1 MIYKDANRSVSER
14 VDDLMSRMT
23 LVEKAQ
29 QLTSVWIY
37 EILRDFRFN
46 QDKAAPLMR
55 EGIGQITRLG
65 GASNLLPS
73 VAART
78 ANEIQR
84 YLVEQTRLGIPAIL
98 HEEACSGLLTRAANV
113 FPQAIGIGAA
123 FEPELAEEMGR
134 IIRTQ
139 MMAMGARQALAPLLD
154 ITRDPRWGRTEE
166 TYGEDRYLTAQMGT
180 SYIRGLQSDRLED
193 GILATGKHFV
203 GYGMSEG
210 GMNWAPVH
218 IPQRELLETYLY
230 PFEAAVREAG
240 LRSIMPGYHEID
252 GIPCHTNRWL
262 LQDVLRD
269 QWGFDGLVVSD
280 YFAINMIYDYHGAA
294 ADKDDA
300 ARMALEAG
308 VDVELPSTDCYAA
321 PLVEAVE
328 KGLVDPALVDKTVR
342 RVLEMKFRLGLFEKP
357 YVDEEGVEARFDT
370 AGNRAFSRQAAEK
383 SIVLLKNDGILPLS
397 RAKRKIAV
405 IGPNADSVRNM
416 LGDYTYPS
424 HIESQIDQI
433 TDNFAGTAVPEDR
446 VSVEDAMPAMD
457 TVLEGLRKAVA
468 GSEVELLYAKG
479 CDVLPLP
486 GQSAEAAR
494 AGFDEAVAIAR
505 AADVVL
511 LVLGDKAGLITD
523 CTSGEARDCASL
535 DLPGEQRALL
545 RAVHAAGKPV
555 VLVLITGRPYTLVWE
570 DAHLSAIVE
579 AWFPGEEGA
588 AAIVG
593 VLFGDTNP
601 GGKLPITFPRST
613 GQIPVFYSHRPSGGR
628 SNWKIDY
635 VDESVQPLYPF
646 GHGLSYTTF
655 GYSGLSIPETVPV
668 DGTCEVSVTV
678 ANTGTVAGEEVVQ
691 LYLHDCLS
699 DVTRPVQELSGFKR
713 VALVPGEKK
722 RVTFRVSTDQ
732 LGFYDRDMRF
742 VVEPGDLEVMVGTS
756 SADIRERGVIRLTG
770 EKREVVRK
778 AFACAVEVGQA
789 D

>member
-113 FPQAIGIGAA
+113 FPQATGIGAA

-210 GMNWAPVH
+210 GMNWAPGH

-269 QWGFDGLVVSD
+269 QWGFDGQVVSEK
-280 YFAINMIYDYHGAA
+280 FAIIMIDPGAA
-294 ADKDDA
+294 AD
-300 ARMALEAG
+300 
-308 VDVELPSTDCYAA
+308 
-321 PLVEAVE
+321 
-328 KGLVDPALVDKTVR
+328 
-342 RVLEMKFRLGLFEKP
+342 
-357 YVDEEGVEARFDT
+357 
-370 AGNRAFSRQAAEK
+370 
-383 SIVLLKNDGILPLS
+383 
-397 RAKRKIAV
+397 
-405 IGPNADSVRNM
+405 
-416 LGDYTYPS
+416 
-424 HIESQIDQI
+424 
-433 TDNFAGTAVPEDR
+433 
-446 VSVEDAMPAMD
+446 
-457 TVLEGLRKAVA
+457 
-468 GSEVELLYAKG
+468 
-479 CDVLPLP
+479 
-486 GQSAEAAR
+486 
-494 AGFDEAVAIAR
+494 
-505 AADVVL
+505 
-511 LVLGDKAGLITD
+511 
-523 CTSGEARDCASL
+523 
-535 DLPGEQRALL
+535 
-545 RAVHAAGKPV
+545 
-555 VLVLITGRPYTLVWE
+555 
-570 DAHLSAIVE
+570 
-579 AWFPGEEGA
+579 
-588 AAIVG
+588 
-593 VLFGDTNP
+593 
-601 GGKLPITFPRST
+601 
-613 GQIPVFYSHRPSGGR
+613 
-628 SNWKIDY
+628 
-635 VDESVQPLYPF
+635 
-646 GHGLSYTTF
+646 
-655 GYSGLSIPETVPV
+655 
-668 DGTCEVSVTV
+668 
-678 ANTGTVAGEEVVQ
+678 
-691 LYLHDCLS
+691 
-699 DVTRPVQELSGFKR
+699 
-713 VALVPGEKK
+713 
-722 RVTFRVSTDQ
+722 
-732 LGFYDRDMRF
+732 
-742 VVEPGDLEVMVGTS
+742 
-756 SADIRERGVIRLTG
+756 
-770 EKREVVRK
+770 
-778 AFACAVEVGQA
+778 
-789 D
+789 